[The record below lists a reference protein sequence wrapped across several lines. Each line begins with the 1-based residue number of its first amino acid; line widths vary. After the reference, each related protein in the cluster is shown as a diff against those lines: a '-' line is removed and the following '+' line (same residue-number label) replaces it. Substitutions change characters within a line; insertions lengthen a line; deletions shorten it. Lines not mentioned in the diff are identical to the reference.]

1 MMLIKYIILKFIF
14 FIIQISTSWK
24 YHGVERFN
32 KLVVSNQPVLVCVWH
47 GYFIFPMIFLKILQT
62 NKNCFK
68 HSPRLYG
75 SS

>member
-47 GYFIFPMIFLKILQT
+47 GYFIFPMIFLKNIT
-62 NKNCFK
+62 NKQKLFQA
-68 HSPRLYG
+68 LTQTLWF
-75 SS
+75 